1 MEQAPA
7 VLTALENCILGS
19 ALDAVA
25 PQDMWELPDPADAP
39 HLAAALAAVAAES
52 TRAELFSSGCA
63 RSSTGSRH
71 GSSIRL
77 SPSRLPR
84 TLPWARFRVRVD
96 IERGVVNAH
105 IA

>member
-7 VLTALENCILGS
+7 VLSALENCILGS

-52 TRAELFSSGCA
+52 TRAEQAFQLGLRALLDGIAA
-63 RSSTGSRH
+63 RLVDPTVAVPASANAAVGSV
-71 GSSIRL
+71 
-77 SPSRLPR
+77 SRSR
-84 TLPWARFRVRVD
+84 
-96 IERGVVNAH
+96 
-105 IA
+105 